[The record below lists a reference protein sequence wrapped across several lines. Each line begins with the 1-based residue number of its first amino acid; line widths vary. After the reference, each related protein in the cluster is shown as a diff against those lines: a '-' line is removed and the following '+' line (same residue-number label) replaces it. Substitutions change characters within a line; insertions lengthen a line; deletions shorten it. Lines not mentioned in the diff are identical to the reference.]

1 VRSREYGFRVSDDW
15 RNGTIDEL
23 RSLILKAEPD
33 IVEEAKW
40 RKASNPDGVPT
51 FSCAGL
57 VCTVETYKDK
67 VKLTF
72 ANGASLNDPSGL
84 SMPVWT
90 PARDAPSIS
99 TRATSLMRT
108 PSSRWSGRPSLAI
121 GPEPSKLLGGHPRK
135 PLGPLALNSGTGDQ
149 ALALR
154 YSDHP
159 DFQAHWFLSPTRG
172 ERVAAGDA
180 LARNR
185 RRAPMCDTSGLA
197 FPTGVTSR
205 GDAPMRKTRLSCC
218 AGGDRAATSDVAP
231 RVAQAAQ

>member
-1 VRSREYGFRVSDDW
+1 MESAQLVRSREYGFRVSDDW

-84 SMPVWT
+84 FNASL
-90 PARDAPSIS
+90 DAG
-99 TRATSLMRT
+99 TRR
-108 PSSRWSGRPSLAI
+108 AI
-121 GPEPSKLLGGHPRK
+121 DLHEGDELDENAFV
-135 PLGPLALNSGTGDQ
+135 ALVRE
-149 ALALR
+149 A
-154 YSDHP
+154 
-159 DFQAHWFLSPTRG
+159 
-172 ERVAAGDA
+172 V
-180 LARNR
+180 ARNR
-185 RRAPMCDTSGLA
+185 S
-197 FPTGVTSR
+197 
-205 GDAPMRKTRLSCC
+205 
-218 AGGDRAATSDVAP
+218 
-231 RVAQAAQ
+231 